1 MNMRTKEEI
10 DAELVRL
17 AECRIFIPNF
27 HKHSLDAQVEVLEGR
42 MTHSEIFDKWSEE
55 TLGED
60 FDQQQLDAVIEAEQW
75 MAGES
80 DEAPNVNWQEL
91 KNS

>member
-1 MNMRTKEEI
+1 MIMRTKEEI
-10 DAELVRL
+10 DTELVRL

-27 HKHSLDAQVEVLEGR
+27 HKHSLDAQWKFLEGR
-42 MTHSEIFDKWSEE
+42 LSNNDIFDKWGEE
-55 TLGED
+55 ALGED
-60 FDQQQLDAVIEAEQW
+60 FDQQQLDAVIEA
-75 MAGES
+75 ANGSCES